1 MENHKMQEMCYL
13 EKNLGMEIE
22 VELIAMF
29 LIFLNA
35 SYGKSRAFQ
44 STVDND
50 DVMFKILYDGKGYI
64 QLFKDK
70 ALDNICVALIEN
82 KG

>member
-13 EKNLGMEIE
+13 EKNLCMEIE

-50 DVMFKILYDGKGYI
+50 DM
-64 QLFKDK
+64 
-70 ALDNICVALIEN
+70 
-82 KG
+82 